1 LELPTRQSTSARRPI
16 LSTDAAAL
24 VVIGGCSRWDERGAA
39 EPAKNCAGFLRGE
52 TPRKNLHARVF
63 IWTKRVH
70 LD

>member
-1 LELPTRQSTSARRPI
+1 
-16 LSTDAAAL
+16 

>member
-1 LELPTRQSTSARRPI
+1 
-16 LSTDAAAL
+16 
-24 VVIGGCSRWDERGAA
+24 
-39 EPAKNCAGFLRGE
+39 LRGE